1 MPDGVDTKQILSKV
15 IKQQILILGPDIALL
30 KARNVPGLKV
40 SESGD
45 VTEVKGNPRE
55 ALKSLV
61 DEYVALSGLIVKKT
75 LEPLLQKYPDLAVD
89 AINHS

>member
-40 SESGD
+40 SESGE

-61 DEYVALSGLIVKKT
+61 EEYVALSGLIVKKT